1 MPPRLR
7 HSRPI
12 APPDRRRW
20 PFAATVALI
29 ALAAFA
35 TTLFIVSPSP
45 PRAALRAYIKTRT
58 TDQHYSGCDAVRAAG
73 RQDIPSWDP
82 SYRSWMDGDGDGLAC
97 EPLRH

>member
-12 APPDRRRW
+12 TPAARNRW

-45 PRAALRAYIKTRT
+45 PRAALSAYIKTRT

-97 EPLRH
+97 EPPRY